1 VRSPRLIPALVGV
14 TLLAAACGGGTKPA
28 AVANTPSAS
37 PTSPSPTPTATQAA
51 ATCPLTGVA
60 PGKGQDIHRAALAV
74 KIDNINAA
82 RPQAGVN
89 KADVVVE
96 ELVEGG
102 LTRLFAVYQCD
113 SAGKVGPI
121 RSARTSDADLLALL
135 HGSVFGFS
143 GANPGALPPIRAHG
157 NSVLISYD
165 ALGGVFYRDGSRPAP
180 HNVFSSTSTMLKAGL
195 ARRSKLTAPKPLFS
209 YGPASKAAKP
219 ATSVAMSWP
228 QASAGWHWTG
238 SNWARTQN
246 GTADTLVDGSR
257 VTAAN
262 VVVMSI
268 AIGSTGLRDVLGNAS
283 PLDITVGSGKVWLF
297 RDGSWIGG
305 TWHRAKIG
313 SPLRFV
319 DASGAPLLLHPGRTW
334 LELLPR
340 PRVPKAA

>member
-1 VRSPRLIPALVGV
+1 MRSPRFIPALVGV
-14 TLLAAACGGGTKPA
+14 ILLAAACGGGAKPA
-28 AVANTPSAS
+28 AVANTPSAPPS
-37 PTSPSPTPTATQAA
+37 SSSPTPTATQAA

-60 PGKGQDIHRAALAV
+60 PAKGQDIHRAPLAV
-74 KIDNINAA
+74 KIDNINLA

-89 KADVVVE
+89 HADVVVE

-102 LTRLFAVYQCD
+102 LTRLFAVFQCD
-113 SAGKVGPI
+113 SASKVGPI

-135 HGSVFGFS
+135 HGSVFAFS
-143 GANPGALPPIRAHG
+143 GSNPRALPQIRAHG
-157 NSVLISYD
+157 NTVLISYD
-165 ALGGVFYRDGSRPAP
+165 VYGGAFYRDGSRPAP

-195 ARRSKLTAPKPLFS
+195 AHRPKLTAPPALFS
-209 YGPASKAAKP
+209 YGPASKAAKH

-228 QASAGWHWTG
+228 QASASWHWTG
-238 SNWARTQN
+238 SAWARTQN

-268 AIGSTGLRDVLGNAS
+268 AIGSTGIRDVLGNAS
-283 PLDITVGSGKVWLF
+283 PLDVTVGSGKVWVF

-313 SPLRFV
+313 SPLRLT
-319 DASGAPLLLHPGRTW
+319 DASGATILLHPGRTW
-334 LELLPR
+334 IELLPR